1 MYTTQDNGLSA
12 GVKSTEGT
20 GPPTLQH
27 KHIAHTKAKYTPNYN
42 TTLHLLCNSPLRK
55 IHLCVVVFIF
65 DYIGPCSS
73 AFLSGRLRGAQN
85 ALSLVKRLSKLQP
98 VGPSG
103 CTKASW
109 RCQSGAC
116 RNERNVPLLIWV
128 TQAPSALTRLLGSR
142 TRNPFSL
149 ARLNM
154 KYRTGVEGGK
164 AEERGR
170 LGVLGLCLNRA
181 CVGGRACVW
190 VVGPRTK
197 RCIFLQFLV
206 PCLPSFPRLRPVEGL
221 VFLIS
226 SLYYCYIIYL
236 YLFLYM

>member
-1 MYTTQDNGLSA
+1 MQ
-12 GVKSTEGT
+12 
-20 GPPTLQH
+20 
-27 KHIAHTKAKYTPNYN
+27 
-42 TTLHLLCNSPLRK
+42 LRK

-65 DYIGPCSS
+65 DYFGPCSS
-73 AFLSGRLRGAQN
+73 AFLSGCLRG

-103 CTKASW
+103 CTRASW

-164 AEERGR
+164 AEETGCFGSVSEQGMCRGAD
-170 LGVLGLCLNRA
+170 G
-181 CVGGRACVW
+181 
-190 VVGPRTK
+190 
-197 RCIFLQFLV
+197 
-206 PCLPSFPRLRPVEGL
+206 
-221 VFLIS
+221 
-226 SLYYCYIIYL
+226 
-236 YLFLYM
+236 

>member
-1 MYTTQDNGLSA
+1 MQLPTPQDPSVCGCVHIWLFRPLLFGFSLGLFKRS
-12 GVKSTEGT
+12 K
-20 GPPTLQH
+20 
-27 KHIAHTKAKYTPNYN
+27 
-42 TTLHLLCNSPLRK
+42 
-55 IHLCVVVFIF
+55 
-65 DYIGPCSS
+65 
-73 AFLSGRLRGAQN
+73 N

-103 CTKASW
+103 CTRASW

-164 AEERGR
+164 AEETECFGSVSEQGMCRGAD
-170 LGVLGLCLNRA
+170 GW
-181 CVGGRACVW
+181 GGS
-190 VVGPRTK
+190 PRTN
-197 RCIFLQFLV
+197 RYNT
-206 PCLPSFPRLRPVEGL
+206 SFC
-221 VFLIS
+221 S
-226 SLYYCYIIYL
+226 SLYQTVVVWGL
-236 YLFLYM
+236 RKD